1 MNIFGVIEKW
11 DLDRPNLDF
20 NKFSRKATGQMAD
33 DIQNCYLKALPPSV
47 GRFNQ
52 SLFTATEIVE
62 SRKRAEELAL
72 PLLFSKQVMLP
83 DPLYSL
89 LAPRASALWKRLP
102 ESGNKSYSK
111 VPPIFSPWKNY
122 WSTDIPERF
131 AFLNSTLPP
140 LVAQLIKLRPLIDA
154 GHIVL
159 QPWEVAVEPEV
170 ELLRKSVVDLQKK
183 PDVIKEIT
191 QRFEQAKY
199 SAGVRL
205 GPIGLEVAEDSPS
218 QGLLKGDPMWFG
230 DKAEILVMG
239 LIHSIV
245 ASKYS
250 SSFLDTLPGDRLVY
264 DYVRTGGIL
273 KPKTDQI
280 VSSIQVPNLS
290 EALWDDIVAI
300 KNDSELLN
308 QLKNT
313 IAEVAY
319 CNDDDQK
326 VLIKEEIAS
335 IASKLK
341 TETSLKKYA
350 KFSVSDFGV
359 GLITGTVSNAMTG
372 STTAIAATAAA
383 VSTGMSFGYKLVS
396 EYFGAENKSLRR
408 RRDVI
413 VRINHKL

>member
-1 MNIFGVIEKW
+1 MEIFGVIEKW
-11 DLDRPNLDF
+11 DLDRPSLDF
-20 NKFSRKATGQMAD
+20 NIFSRKAVGQMAD
-33 DIQNCYLKALPPSV
+33 DIQNCYLRTPSPSV
-47 GRFNQ
+47 GRFNY

-62 SRKRAEELAL
+62 GRRRAEELAV

-89 LAPRASALWKRLP
+89 MAPRASALWKRLP

-111 VPPIFSPWKNY
+111 FAPITSQWKGY
-122 WSTDIPERF
+122 WSTDPSERF
-131 AFLNSTLPP
+131 SFLNSVLPP
-140 LVAQLIKLRPLIDA
+140 LVARLLKLRPLIDA

-170 ELLRKSVVDLQKK
+170 ELLRRSVHDLQKK

-191 QRFEQAKY
+191 QRFPQAKY

-205 GPIGLEVAEDSPS
+205 GPIGLEVSEDSPA

-230 DKAEILVMG
+230 DKAEILAMG

-245 ASKYS
+245 SSKYS
-250 SSFLDTLPGDRLVY
+250 SNLLDTLPGDRLVY
-264 DYVRTGGIL
+264 DYVRTGGML
-273 KPKTDQI
+273 KPNTDQI

-290 EALWDDIVAI
+290 EALWDEIVAI
-300 KNDSELLN
+300 KNDSELLG
-308 QLKNT
+308 QLKDT

-326 VLIKEEIAS
+326 IVLREEIAN

-341 TETSLKKYA
+341 ADTALRKYA

-359 GLITGTVSNAMTG
+359 GLISGAVSNLMTG
-372 STTAIAATAAA
+372 SSAPVAAAAAA
-383 VSTGMSFGYKLVS
+383 VSTGLSFGYKLVS
-396 EYFGAENKSLRR
+396 EYFGAENKDMRR

-413 VRINHKL
+413 VRIKHRL

>member
-1 MNIFGVIEKW
+1 MDIFGVVRKW
-11 DLDRPNLDF
+11 DLDRPDLNF
-20 NKFSRKATGQMAD
+20 NIFSRKAIGQMAD
-33 DIQNCYLKALPPSV
+33 DIQNCYLKTPPPSA
-47 GRFNQ
+47 GRFNH

-62 SRKRAEELAL
+62 GRKRAEELAV
-72 PLLFSKQVMLP
+72 PLLFSKQVILP

-89 LAPRASALWKRLP
+89 LAPRASALWKCLP

-111 VPPIFSPWKNY
+111 VPLITSQWKSY
-122 WSTDIPERF
+122 WLTDVSERF
-131 AFLNSTLPP
+131 SFLNVALPP
-140 LVAQLIKLRPLIDA
+140 LVAQLLKLRPLIDA
-154 GHIVL
+154 GHIML

-191 QRFEQAKY
+191 QRFIQAKY

-205 GPIGLEVAEDSPS
+205 GPIGIEVSEDAPAH
-218 QGLLKGDPMWFG
+218 GLLKGNPMWFG
-230 DKAEILVMG
+230 DKAEVLAMG

-250 SSFLDTLPGDRLVY
+250 SNLFDTLSGDRLVY

-273 KPKTDQI
+273 NPKTDQV

-290 EALWDDIVAI
+290 EALWDEIVAI
-300 KNDSELLN
+300 KNDSELLG
-308 QLKNT
+308 QLKDT

-319 CNDDDQK
+319 CNDEDQK
-326 VLIKEEIAS
+326 IVIKEEITS
-335 IASKLK
+335 IASKLNAD
-341 TETSLKKYA
+341 TALRKYA

-359 GLITGTVSNAMTG
+359 GLITGAVSNVMTG
-372 STTAIAATAAA
+372 STATTASTAAA

-396 EYFGAENKSLRR
+396 EYFGSENKTLRR

-413 VRINHKL
+413 VRINQKL

>member
-1 MNIFGVIEKW
+1 MDIFGVIRKW
-11 DLDRPNLDF
+11 ELDSPNLDF
-20 NKFSRKATGQMAD
+20 NRFSRKAVGQMAD
-33 DIQNCYLKALPPSV
+33 DIQNCYLKPLPPSV

-52 SLFTATEIVE
+52 SLHTATQIVE
-62 SRKRAEELAL
+62 SRTRAEELAL
-72 PLLFSKQVMLP
+72 PLLFSKQIMLP

-89 LAPRASALWKRLP
+89 MSPRASALWKRLP
-102 ESGNKSYSK
+102 EGGNKSYSK
-111 VPPIFSPWKNY
+111 APPISSGWMNY
-122 WSTDIPERF
+122 WSTDISERF

-140 LVAQLIKLRPLIDA
+140 LVAQLLKLRPMIDA
-154 GHIVL
+154 RHIVL

-170 ELLRKSVVDLQKK
+170 ESLRQSVVELERK

-191 QRFEQAKY
+191 QRFIQANY

-205 GPIGLEVAEDSPS
+205 GPIGLEVSEDVPS
-218 QGLLKGDPMWFG
+218 QGLRKGDPMWLG
-230 DKAEILVMG
+230 DKVEILVMG

-245 ASKYS
+245 ATKYS
-250 SSFLDTLPGDRLVY
+250 SSLLDTLPGDRLVY

-273 KPKTDQI
+273 KPKTDDI

-290 EALWDDIVAI
+290 EAVWNDIVAI

-308 QLKNT
+308 QLKET

-326 VLIKEEIAS
+326 VLLKEEIAS

-341 TETSLKKYA
+341 ADAALKKYT

-359 GLITGTVSNAMTG
+359 GLITGSVSNAMTG
-372 STTAIAATAAA
+372 STVAVAATAAA
-383 VSTGMSFGYKLVS
+383 VSTGISFGYRLVS
-396 EYFGAENKSLRR
+396 EYFGTENKSLRR

-413 VRINHKL
+413 VRINQKL

>member
-1 MNIFGVIEKW
+1 
-11 DLDRPNLDF
+11 
-20 NKFSRKATGQMAD
+20 MAD

-62 SRKRAEELAL
+62 GRKRTEELAL

-111 VPPIFSPWKNY
+111 TPQIISSWKNY
-122 WSTDIPERF
+122 WSTDVSERF

-140 LVAQLIKLRPLIDA
+140 LVAQLLKLRPMTDA

-170 ELLRKSVVDLQKK
+170 ELLRKSVVDLLKK

-205 GPIGLEVAEDSPS
+205 GPIGLQVAEDSPS

-230 DKAEILVMG
+230 DKAEILVIG
-239 LIHSIV
+239 FIHSIV
-245 ASKYS
+245 ASRYS
-250 SSFLDTLPGDRLVY
+250 SSLFDTLPGDRLVY

-280 VSSIQVPNLS
+280 VSSVKVPNLS
-290 EALWDDIVAI
+290 EALWDDIIAI
-300 KNDSELLN
+300 KNDSELLS
-308 QLKNT
+308 QLKDA

-326 VLIKEEIAS
+326 VLIKEEITS

-341 TETSLKKYA
+341 AETALKKYA
-350 KFSVSDFGV
+350 RFSVSDFGV
-359 GLITGTVSNAMTG
+359 GLISGTVSNAMTG

-383 VSTGMSFGYKLVS
+383 VSAGMSFGYKLVS

>member
-1 MNIFGVIEKW
+1 MDIFGVIKKW
-11 DLDRPNLDF
+11 DLDLPDLDF
-20 NKFSRKATGQMAD
+20 NRFSRKAAGQMAD
-33 DIQNCYLKALPPSV
+33 DVQNCYLTPLPPSV

-52 SLFTATEIVE
+52 SLHTATEIVE

-111 VPPIFSPWKNY
+111 VPPISSGWKNY
-122 WSTDIPERF
+122 WSTDISERF

-140 LVAQLIKLRPLIDA
+140 LVAQLLKLRPMIDA
-154 GHIVL
+154 GHIAL

-170 ELLRKSVVDLQKK
+170 ESLRKAVVDLQKK

-191 QRFEQAKY
+191 QRFIQANY

-205 GPIGLEVAEDSPS
+205 GPIGLEVSKDVPS
-218 QGLLKGDPMWFG
+218 RGLLKGDPMWFG

-250 SSFLDTLPGDRLVY
+250 SSLLDTLPGDRLVY

-273 KPKTDQI
+273 NPKTDQI

-290 EALWDDIVAI
+290 EALWDDIVSI
-300 KNDSELLN
+300 KNDSELLS
-308 QLKNT
+308 QLKDT

-341 TETSLKKYA
+341 ADTALKKYA

-359 GLITGTVSNAMTG
+359 GLISGGVSNAMTG
-372 STTAIAATAAA
+372 STAGIAATAAA

-413 VRINHKL
+413 VRINNKL

>member
-1 MNIFGVIEKW
+1 MDIFGVIRKW

-20 NKFSRKATGQMAD
+20 AIYSRKIVGQMAD
-33 DIQNCYLKALPPSV
+33 DIQNCYLKAPPPSV

-52 SLFTATEIVE
+52 SLHTATEIVE
-62 SRKRAEELAL
+62 NKKQAEELGL
-72 PLLFSKQVMLP
+72 PLLFSKQIMLP
-83 DPLYSL
+83 DPLFSL
-89 LAPRASALWKRLP
+89 LAPRASMLWKRLP
-102 ESGNKSYSK
+102 EGGNKSYSK
-111 VPPIFSPWKNY
+111 FPQVTSGWRSY
-122 WSTDIPERF
+122 WSTDTPERF
-131 AFLNSTLPP
+131 ALLNSTLPP
-140 LVAQLIKLRPLIDA
+140 LVAQLLKLRPLIDD

-159 QPWEVAVEPEV
+159 HPWELAVEPEV
-170 ELLRKSVVDLQKK
+170 ELLRKSVIDLQEK

-191 QRFEQAKY
+191 QRFNQDNY

-205 GPIGLEVAEDSPS
+205 GPIGLTVS
-218 QGLLKGDPMWFG
+218 QDWPAHGLRKDDPMWFG
-230 DKAEILVMG
+230 DKAQILVMG

-245 ASKYS
+245 ATKYS
-250 SSFLDTLPGDRLVY
+250 SSLLETLPGDRLVY

-300 KNDSELLN
+300 KNDSELLS
-308 QLKNT
+308 QLKDT

-319 CNDDDQK
+319 CNDDDQR

-341 TETSLKKYA
+341 ADTKLKKYA

-359 GLITGTVSNAMTG
+359 GLITGTGSNVLTG
-372 STTAIAATAAA
+372 SSPAVAATAAA

-396 EYFGAENKSLRR
+396 EYFGPENKGLRR